1 MKRQLV
7 TGLTIAFTGWTLAI
21 LWGLFGWTW
30 LGWLA
35 AGLATGGG
43 LLLLLL
49 PWRVAADADD
59 WEPSEPDF
67 DDDDDDGSPPCVY
80 VEVEIEAEYT
90 IR

>member
-1 MKRQLV
+1 MKHQLV

-21 LWGLFGWTW
+21 LWMLFGWTW

-49 PWRVAADADD
+49 PFRSAADADD
-59 WEPSEPDF
+59 WEPNASDF
-67 DDDDDDGSPPCVY
+67 DDDEDDGKPLRVY